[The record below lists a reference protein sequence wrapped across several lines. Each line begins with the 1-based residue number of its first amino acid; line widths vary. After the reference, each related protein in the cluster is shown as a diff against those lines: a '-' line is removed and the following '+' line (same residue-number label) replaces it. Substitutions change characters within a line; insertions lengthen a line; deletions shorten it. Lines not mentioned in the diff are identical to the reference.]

1 LNSTKT
7 MFMKKELQVLM
18 IDDHP
23 MIIDSY
29 KTTLLGEH
37 QKEYDLSIDIAN
49 DCDGAHE
56 LLKESALGVNYDIM
70 FVDIKLPPSKDGTI
84 TSGEDLA
91 KIAQELLPNVRVV
104 VLTMHREDYRIHNI
118 IKNVNPIGFLV
129 KSDLTSME
137 LLQAFNQIAAGKS
150 YFSAT
155 VNDHFRKTISNN
167 FSLDEKNLKI
177 LYYLSRGI
185 KTKNLSKYVSLS
197 LSAIEKRKIHMKE
210 LFSLEKAGDERLI
223 EEARNRGF
231 V

>member
-1 LNSTKT
+1 
-7 MFMKKELQVLM
+7 MKQELQILM

-29 KTTLLGEH
+29 KTTLLGEL
-37 QKEYDLSIDIAN
+37 QTEYNLQIDIAN
-49 DCDGAHE
+49 DCDTAHE
-56 LLKESALGVNYDIM
+56 RIKEASLGVPYDIM
-70 FVDIKLPPSKDGTI
+70 FVDIKLPPSSDGSI

-91 KIAQELLPNVRVV
+91 TIAQGLMPSIKIV

-118 IKNVNPIGFLV
+118 LKSVNPMGFLV
-129 KSDLTSME
+129 KSDLTSLE
-137 LLQAFNQIAAGKS
+137 LLQAFNNIAKGKS

-223 EEARNRGF
+223 EEARKRGF